1 MSLKQRFY
9 NRTALVL
16 ILCLIAASCCTGHLH
31 AAGITVSETAVHVIA
46 GTKQYEAARLLAL
59 STAGTEE
66 GETPQTLAELQSL
79 IISAG
84 SRLDE
89 EAALLGMTRE
99 QYIDFLAVSLV
110 KATGSGAS
118 QDTAEAA
125 GMIAADA
132 VQESAASAEDADIL
146 PPVIGAIADAAEE
159 AAADAAEQ
167 ELITADE
174 AAEGEAQPEYNAV
187 PAEVITEEAAGPE
200 NTVPEQ
206 PEIPSSS
213 GETVPEQ
220 QDVSAEEAE
229 PEQQDIPEAV
239 SGETDPEAPGTEAEP
254 EITGEEAVP
263 EAAEGTDSVLS
274 EAGEGP
280 ETPAAAEDAAVQE
293 EIPENPA
300 DAAAAQR
307 VELSD
312 YDYQLLA
319 ALIFYE
325 AVGEPYEGMVAV
337 ANVVINRMLSSKYPS
352 TLQEVVYQRGQFQP
366 AYLLAGK
373 VRCGDIPEICYRA
386 ADEALNGAMP
396 VGDAIFFM
404 RKDLHR
410 SGRIIQN
417 HCFWGHM

>member
-16 ILCLIAASCCTGHLH
+16 ILCLIAASCCTGHLR
-31 AAGITVSETAVHVIA
+31 AAEITVSETAVNVIA
-46 GTKQYEAARLLAL
+46 GTYQYEAAKLLDL
-59 STAGTEE
+59 SPAGTEE
-66 GETPQTLAELQSL
+66 GETPHTLAELQSL

-99 QYIDFLAVSLV
+99 QYIDFLAVSMV
-110 KATGSGAS
+110 RATGSGA
-118 QDTAEAA
+118 AEGAA
-125 GMIAADA
+125 
-132 VQESAASAEDADIL
+132 Q
-146 PPVIGAIADAAEE
+146 
-159 AAADAAEQ
+159 DAAEQ
-167 ELITADE
+167 ELFAADE
-174 AAEGEAQPEYNAV
+174 APAGETEPGYNAV
-187 PAEVITEEAAGPE
+187 PAEVITEETAGAE
-200 NTVPEQ
+200 NTVLEQAEIPSSAESAAPEQ
-206 PEIPSSS
+206 PEIPSSA
-213 GETVPEQ
+213 EELAPEQ
-220 QDVSAEEAE
+220 QEASEELTEEAI
-229 PEQQDIPEAV
+229 PEQQDIPEEAA
-239 SGETDPEAPGTEAEP
+239 GETDPEAPGTEAEP
-254 EITGEEAVP
+254 ETAGEEAVP
-263 EAAEGTDSVLS
+263 EPAEEADPALS
-274 EAGEGP
+274 EAGGDTE
-280 ETPAAAEDAAVQE
+280 ETPAAEEDAGVQE
-293 EIPENPA
+293 EAPENPA
-300 DAAAAQR
+300 DAAATQR

-312 YDYQLLA
+312 YDFQLLA

-366 AYLLAGK
+366 ACLLAGK
-373 VRCGDIPEICYRA
+373 VRSGDIPEICYRA